1 MTTGS
6 KKKLKKT
13 GFRDQVAE

>member
-13 GFRDQVAE
+13 GFRYKLAE